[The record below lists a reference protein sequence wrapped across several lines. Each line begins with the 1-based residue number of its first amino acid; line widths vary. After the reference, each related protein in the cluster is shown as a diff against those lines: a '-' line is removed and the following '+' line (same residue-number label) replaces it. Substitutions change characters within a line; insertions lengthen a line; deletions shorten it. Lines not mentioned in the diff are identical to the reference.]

1 MHWLQ
6 HLFSWVRHRLFT
18 AEMVRFIVV
27 GIVATAIHYGVY
39 YLLLGPVGHNIA
51 YTVGYAVS
59 FVANFMLSSLFTF
72 RVRPSVQRFAGF
84 GLSHLLNY
92 VIQIVLLNVFILV
105 GIPSSPNRLLI
116 SCTGK
121 RSRSRQA
128 AGYSVWSICRA
139 STTSVP
145 ILQNSAS
152 AS

>member
-105 GIPSSPNRLLI
+105 GIPSSWAPLPVFVVVVPLNFLLVRFALKRNYRHDGKEK
-116 SCTGK
+116 TGNNHHPGI
-121 RSRSRQA
+121 Q
-128 AGYSVWSICRA
+128 
-139 STTSVP
+139 
-145 ILQNSAS
+145 
-152 AS
+152 